1 MEHRPVNCR
10 SEAMLINLLFSSY
23 GITAGYGHGKLLKRE
38 SDNPRL
44 SAGDHGAIR
53 FKDIVTAE
61 VFLTD

>member
-1 MEHRPVNCR
+1 
-10 SEAMLINLLFSSY
+10 MLINLLFSSY
-23 GITAGYGHGKLLKRE
+23 GITAGYGHGNLLKRE

-53 FKDIVTAE
+53 FKDIVTVE